1 MFSNSVF
8 NVDGNLLTVTT
19 QVFKFTMQKKVL
31 LTCTLVQNNQVS
43 VFHNQLAT
51 VKDDQFIPEH
61 RFLPS
66 LPIDPLKQQRS
77 NVPRKHTKEELLGGN
92 VLILYSKDKM
102 AIQCLTPQQITF
114 DNNPI
119 SCLND
124 TLEWFPTP
132 SVIRDG
138 TTQDILFGHTNFRSK
153 IIT

>member
-92 VLILYSKDKM
+92 VLILYNKDKM
-102 AIQCLTPQQITF
+102 AIQCLTP
-114 DNNPI
+114 
-119 SCLND
+119 
-124 TLEWFPTP
+124 
-132 SVIRDG
+132 R
-138 TTQDILFGHTNFRSK
+138 R
-153 IIT
+153 